1 MDLKTIIEQFE
12 IKGEFRGYKVLS
24 GGNINTTYE
33 LMLFDGEGI
42 KTYVLQRINK
52 FVFKKPDE
60 VMENIMKVTE
70 FIRSKYLSLG
80 EDYHRQVLRYYR
92 NKNGMPYLID
102 ENGDYWRCYR
112 FIEDSITYDNTINDK
127 VICEAGKAFG
137 NFQKMLRDFNAETL
151 FDTIPNFHN
160 TRKRL
165 TDLFHSVIADECER
179 VKQVK
184 EELEYIVDNRNKAEI
199 LCNMLDA
206 GEIPLRVTHNDTKL
220 NNIMMDEKT
229 LKPRVIVDLDTI
241 MGGSMLYDFGDAI
254 RFGASTASEDE
265 KDLDKVHFD
274 IDLFRA
280 FAEGFCP
287 EVKDSITK
295 RERELLPYSAY
306 LITLE
311 CGSRFLADYIAGDV
325 YFGTKYPEHN
335 LDRART
341 QFKLAYEMENSFDE
355 MTKIIDEILG

>member
-70 FIRSKYLSLG
+70 FIRSKYLSFG

-92 NKNGMPYLID
+92 NKNGLPYLID

-112 FIEDSITYDNTINDK
+112 FIEDSITYDNTVNDK
-127 VICEAGKAFG
+127 VITEAGKAFG

-151 FDTIPNFHN
+151 YDTIPNFHN

-206 GEIPLRVTHNDTKL
+206 GEIPLRVTHNDTKC
-220 NNIMMDEKT
+220 NNVLFDIESGNS
-229 LKPRVIVDLDTI
+229 LAVIDLDTV
-241 MGGSMLYDFGDAI
+241 MPGLTAYDFGDAVRSI
-254 RFGASTASEDE
+254 ASSCAEDE
-265 KDLDKVHFD
+265 KDLSKVSFQLDKFEAFTKGFISQLKD
-274 IDLFRA
+274 NID
-280 FAEGFCP
+280 EK
-287 EVKDSITK
+287 EVESLIHG
-295 RERELLPYSAY
+295 PFV
-306 LITLE
+306 ITLE
-311 CGSRFLADYIAGDV
+311 LASRFLDDYLNGDK
-325 YFGTKYPEHN
+325 YFKISYPQHN
-335 LDRART
+335 LDRARC
-341 QFKLAYEMENSFDE
+341 QLALAKDILAKKQQISE
-355 MTKIIDEILG
+355 IIKKYL

>member
-70 FIRSKYLSLG
+70 FIRSKYLSFG
-80 EDYHRQVLRYYR
+80 ENYHRQVLRYYR
-92 NKNGMPYLID
+92 NKNGLPYLID

-112 FIEDSITYDNTINDK
+112 FIEDSITYDNTVNDK
-127 VICEAGKAFG
+127 VISEAGKAFG

-151 FDTIPNFHN
+151 YDTIPNFHN

-206 GEIPLRVTHNDTKL
+206 GEIPLRVTHNDTKC
-220 NNIMMDEKT
+220 NNVLFDIESGNS
-229 LKPRVIVDLDTI
+229 LAVIDLDTV
-241 MGGSMLYDFGDAI
+241 MPGLTAYDFGDAVRSI
-254 RFGASTASEDE
+254 ASSCAEDE
-265 KDLDKVHFD
+265 KDLSKVCFQLDKFE
-274 IDLFRA
+274 A
-280 FAEGFCP
+280 FTKGFISQLKDNINEK
-287 EVKDSITK
+287 EVESLIHG
-295 RERELLPYSAY
+295 PFV
-306 LITLE
+306 ITLE
-311 CGSRFLADYIAGDV
+311 LASRFLDDYLNGDK
-325 YFGTKYPEHN
+325 YFKISYPQHN
-335 LDRART
+335 LDRARC
-341 QFKLAYEMENSFDE
+341 QLALAKDILAKKQQISE
-355 MTKIIDEILG
+355 IIKKYL

>member
-70 FIRSKYLSLG
+70 FIRSKYLSFG

-92 NKNGMPYLID
+92 NKNGLPYLID

-112 FIEDSITYDNTINDK
+112 FIEDSITYDNTVNDK
-127 VICEAGKAFG
+127 VISEAGKAFG

-151 FDTIPNFHN
+151 YDTIPNFHN

-206 GEIPLRVTHNDTKL
+206 GEIPLRVTHNDTKC
-220 NNIMMDEKT
+220 NNVLFDIESGNS
-229 LKPRVIVDLDTI
+229 LAVIDLDTV
-241 MGGSMLYDFGDAI
+241 MPGLTAYDFGDAVRSI
-254 RFGASTASEDE
+254 ASSCAEDE
-265 KDLDKVHFD
+265 KDLSKVCFQLDKFE
-274 IDLFRA
+274 A
-280 FAEGFCP
+280 FTKGFISQLKDNINEK
-287 EVKDSITK
+287 EVESLIHG
-295 RERELLPYSAY
+295 PFV
-306 LITLE
+306 ITLE
-311 CGSRFLADYIAGDV
+311 LASRFLDDYLNGDK
-325 YFGTKYPEHN
+325 YFKISYPQHN
-335 LDRART
+335 LDRARC
-341 QFKLAYEMENSFDE
+341 QLALAKDILAKKQQISE
-355 MTKIIDEILG
+355 IIKKYL